1 MPPLEQVNNATRIA
15 LLSLAL
21 SVVTLIIVL
30 LIAVRPAP
38 QTVAPP
44 RTPAPSDNTAAVIAE
59 LEDLRV
65 QVTTLQQSV
74 VDTQSLVRAVMA
86 RGGGTGQASPVPGSP
101 DEVSQRLDRLEASL
115 AAVARKLDAICGAI
129 QSSAFAPSGF
139 ACP

>member
-21 SVVTLIIVL
+21 SAVALIIVL
-30 LIAVRPAP
+30 FIAARPVPQAIAP
-38 QTVAPP
+38 LPTAPP
-44 RTPAPSDNTAAVIAE
+44 VDNTASLMAE

-74 VDTQSLVRAVMA
+74 VDTQSLIRAVMA
-86 RGGGTGQASPVPGSP
+86 RGGTTGQPSPGTGTP
-101 DEVSQRLDRLEASL
+101 DQISQRLDRLEASL
-115 AAVARKLDAICGAI
+115 ASVAGKLDAICGAI